1 MLSLLL
7 LIGCQT
13 YVQQAKADALAAEL
27 PMVTHQ
33 LGVAL
38 AGEHGLD
45 APWLACAPGACVP
58 PASIEGEQSERLNE
72 RFVWRINPAERGGDV
87 CVREIETARCMCSAS
102 GDVPT
107 ETPCD
112 DVLSLP
118 HIL

>member
-1 MLSLLL
+1 MLTLLL

-38 AGEHGLD
+38 SGEHGLD

-58 PASIEGEQSERLNE
+58 PANIKGEHSERLNE
-72 RFVWRINPAERGGDV
+72 RFVWRINPAERGGVV
-87 CVREIETARCMCSAS
+87 CVRETQTDRCMCSAS
-102 GDVPT
+102 GDVPV
-107 ETPCD
+107 EARCED
-112 DVLSLP
+112 AGL
-118 HIL
+118 

>member
-1 MLSLLL
+1 MLTLLL

-13 YVQQAKADALAAEL
+13 YVQHAKADALTAEL

-38 AGEHGLD
+38 SGEHGLD

-58 PASIEGEQSERLNE
+58 PANIEGEHSERLNE

-87 CVREIETARCMCSAS
+87 CVRETQTDRCMCSAS
-102 GDVPT
+102 GGEPVEARCEDA
-107 ETPCD
+107 E
-112 DVLSLP
+112 L
-118 HIL
+118 

>member
-1 MLSLLL
+1 MLIFMV

-13 YVQQAKADALAAEL
+13 YVQHAKADALAAEL

-38 AGEHGLD
+38 SGERGLD

-58 PASIEGEQSERLNE
+58 PTSFEGEHSERLNE

-87 CVREIETARCMCSAS
+87 CVREIQTARCMCSAS

-107 ETPCD
+107 ETPCN
-112 DVLSLP
+112 DVSL
-118 HIL
+118 

>member
-1 MLSLLL
+1 MLTLLL

-38 AGEHGLD
+38 SGEHGLD

-58 PASIEGEQSERLNE
+58 PANIEGEHSARLNE

-87 CVREIETARCMCSAS
+87 CVREIQTARCMCSAS

-107 ETPCD
+107 NTPCN
-112 DVLSLP
+112 DVRL
-118 HIL
+118 